1 MNQFERMQS
10 IIDDYSEEFEDNK
23 ENKWV
28 KEYNERL
35 SERRSASVSLDDAM
49 HEAIYAAQRLGFVEG
64 MQFAFDVMSDDNS
77 KNTKLLREFLESIQK
92 EEGETEN
99 A

>member
-1 MNQFERMQS
+1 MKQFERMHS
-10 IIDDYSEEFEDNK
+10 IIDSYSEEFEEDS

-28 KEYNERL
+28 KEYNDRL

-49 HEAIYAAQRLGFVEG
+49 HEAIFAAQRLGFIEG
-64 MQFAFDVMSDDNS
+64 MQFAFDVMSNDKS
-77 KNTKLLREFLESIQK
+77 KNTELLREFIESIQK

>member
-1 MNQFERMQS
+1 MKQFERMNN
-10 IIDDYSEEFEDNK
+10 IIDNYSEEFEDNK

-35 SERRSASVSLDDAM
+35 SERKSASVSLDDAM

-77 KNTKLLREFLESIQK
+77 KNTELLREFLESIQK